1 MDRQECLSYNCG
13 RDSSSA
19 SQNTNRPCKKEFL
32 QVSRIEGNVEI
43 GGKLLRIERAAC
55 KIAATNIERRNY
67 ALAVIC
73 FDHDRFRR
81 LVFLDVHFA
90 EAHAA
95 FFQEILRAP
104 RYFLAT
110 WTRIR
115 ARWSATVAR
124 SQSMLLSPEARRF

>member
-32 QVSRIEGNVEI
+32 QVSRIEGNVEF
-43 GGKLLRIERAAC
+43 GGKLLRIERAAG

-67 ALAVIC
+67 APAVIRLEDN
-73 FDHDRFRR
+73 FFRR
-81 LVFLDVHFA
+81 FVFLDVHFA

-95 FFQEILRAP
+95 FFQESFRTPA
-104 RYFLAT
+104 
-110 WTRIR
+110 IR
-115 ARWSATVAR
+115 TPVGGVHGDRFHTVVL
-124 SQSMLLSPEARRF
+124 QD